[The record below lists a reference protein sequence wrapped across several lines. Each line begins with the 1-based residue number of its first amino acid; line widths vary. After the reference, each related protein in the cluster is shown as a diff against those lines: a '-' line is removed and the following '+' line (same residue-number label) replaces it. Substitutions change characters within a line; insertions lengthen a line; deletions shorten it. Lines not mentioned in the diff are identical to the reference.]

1 MSAQYAIRSNIAFKS
16 SPAAQYNFYL
26 ALGSAAVADLI
37 ITYTLCI
44 LLFKNRTH
52 VRQYALLRT
61 GILLWI
67 LNCNGFIER
76 IRC

>member
-1 MSAQYAIRSNIAFKS
+1 MAAQYVNRSNIGFKS
-16 SPAAQYNFYL
+16 SPAAQYIVYL

-37 ITYTLCI
+37 IMYTLCI
-44 LLFKNRTH
+44 LLFKNCTR
-52 VRQYALLRT
+52 VRQYALLRI
-61 GILLWI
+61 GILLWT